1 MSVYVADI
9 PQGMEELAGAREIVA
24 RLKAQDSEGRYGR
37 LELELD
43 NVNEEDWSNAWK
55 KYYHPVR
62 VGEHLVVCPS
72 WEEYQPQEGDGMLT
86 LNPGMAV
93 GTGTHD
99 TTRLCMEL
107 LEKYIT
113 PEDSVLDVGCG
124 GGANI
129 AIWLDKCRNGHVTG
143 LDYSEIS
150 VAESQKLNALAIKQ
164 GKCCVVQGD
173 VAAIPFPDAVF
184 DYVSAFE
191 TIYFWPG
198 LKKCFFEVNR
208 VLKNGGTFLICNE
221 SDGTNDADEKWTK
234 LIDGMKIYTSD
245 QLIAALKEAG
255 FTEIK
260 TYSNTKNHWISIV
273 ATK

>member
-1 MSVYVADI
+1 MNFFENTRK
-9 PQGMEELAGAREIVA
+9 PQGFGGKLMTKMMNIGHAKLSQWGFSNI
-24 RLKAQDSEGRYGR
+24 S
-37 LELELD
+37 
-43 NVNEEDWSNAWK
+43 VNPDA
-55 KYYHPVR
+55 
-62 VGEHLVVCPS
+62 
-72 WEEYQPQEGDGMLT
+72 
-86 LNPGMAV
+86 A
-93 GTGTHD
+93 
-99 TTRLCMEL
+99 
-107 LEKYIT
+107 
-113 PEDSVLDVGCG
+113 VLDVGCG

-129 AIWLDKCRNGHVTG
+129 VAWLGKCGNGHVTG
-143 LDYSEIS
+143 MDYSKVS
-150 VAESQKLNALAIKQ
+150 VAESQKLNATAIKQ

-173 VAAIPFPDAVF
+173 VSAIPFPDAVF

-191 TIYFWPG
+191 TVYFWPG
-198 LKKCFFEVNR
+198 LEKCFFEVNR

-234 LIDGMKIYTSD
+234 LIDGMKIYTSN